1 MHTLSPRTNTM
12 PGLSRFIAVSVALL
26 LGLATPVYAQGLEQS
41 TPAPVDAAMPDV
53 GPTLGSAT
61 SGIHAN
67 TAHEDLTAAEAAHR
81 AASGGHTGL
90 SKGAIILIV
99 GGAALAAGVLIGG
112 TGGTALAIGGALV
125 ALYGLYLILQ

>member
-1 MHTLSPRTNTM
+1 M
-12 PGLSRFIAVSVALL
+12 PGLSRFILAVFAAVSVAAPLQ
-26 LGLATPVYAQGLEQS
+26 AQGLDQS
-41 TPAPVDAAMPDV
+41 APSAPVSVESAAIPDV
-53 GPTLGSAT
+53 GPTLGNAT

-67 TAHEDLTAAEAAHR
+67 IAHEDLTAAEAAHR
-81 AASGGHTGL
+81 AATGGGSGL
-90 SKGAIILIV
+90 SKGAIVLIV